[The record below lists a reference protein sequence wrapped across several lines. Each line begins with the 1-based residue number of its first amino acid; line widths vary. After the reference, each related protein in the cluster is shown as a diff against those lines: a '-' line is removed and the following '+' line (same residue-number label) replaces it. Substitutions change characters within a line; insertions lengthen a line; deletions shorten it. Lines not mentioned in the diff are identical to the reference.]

1 MMDFPPLHFNTISM
15 GLPNVHFKGSQVE
28 SFTIFLSLKVV
39 FILANNAE
47 PVDVQHYA
55 AFHLGLYCLPKYPL
69 RGFQCTMGEKLNSIF
84 NALLHNNAF

>member
-1 MMDFPPLHFNTISM
+1 M
-15 GLPNVHFKGSQVE
+15 HFKGSQVE
-28 SFTIFLSLKVV
+28 SFKIDVFLYFCF

-55 AFHLGLYCLPKYPL
+55 AFHLGLHCFPKYPL

-84 NALLHNNAF
+84 